1 MEDRV
6 KKAVQF
12 LSNPKSNQN
21 LAQITTIEKKYEFL
35 RTKLTPLEFEEAK
48 KRYEE
53 SKDFS
58 KYFEPAPLA
67 EQQVSNS
74 WNSRVLKI
82 IGGLVFAGVG
92 LGYIFVICS

>member
-1 MEDRV
+1 MEERV

-12 LSNPKSNQN
+12 LTNPKSDFYS
-21 LAQITTIEKKYEFL
+21 AQFTTIEKKYEFL

-58 KYFEPAPLA
+58 KYFEPAPMT
-67 EQQVSNS
+67 EQVANNS
-74 WNSRVLKI
+74 WNTKILKI
-82 IGGLVFAGVG
+82 IGGVIFGGVS
-92 LGYIFVICS
+92 LGYLFVFTR